1 MTVLRIIFVTAFL
14 HFTISSFSQ
23 VMEVCIGDT
32 IDFRSSPYVADN
44 DFEWE
49 FILDAGANIIGGQN
63 DSVLRVYF
71 DNPGDYILQ
80 FRELALADCYGLV
93 EQNIR
98 VLPNPI
104 AAFENNPICVFD
116 SASFINNS
124 FLKTAYSLPHGRLE
138 INILMII
145 T

>member
-1 MTVLRIIFVTAFL
+1 MTVLNYFCNAFL

-63 DSVLRVYF
+63 DSVLES
-71 DNPGDYILQ
+71 ILT
-80 FRELALADCYGLV
+80 
-93 EQNIR
+93 I
-98 VLPNPI
+98 
-104 AAFENNPICVFD
+104 
-116 SASFINNS
+116 
-124 FLKTAYSLPHGRLE
+124 LE
-138 INILMII
+138 IVFCSLRACPYRLLWSC
-145 T
+145 